1 MSDDE
6 GIARVRIKQQHRTTC
21 HQSAQLPKTAVG
33 PGAVFSLGMVGAAP
47 VSDHKHWIDV
57 NDGSVLGN
65 TKKDI
70 RFLDR
75 KIYGCPFYLSKKD
88 IRFLDRK
95 IYGCPF
101 FIFQG
106 QS

>member
-6 GIARVRIKQQHRTTC
+6 GNARPEKQQHRTTC
-21 HQSAQLPKTAVG
+21 HESAQLPKMAIG
-33 PGAVFSLGMVGAAP
+33 LGAVSSLGMVGAAP

-75 KIYGCPFYLSKKD
+75 KIYGCPFYLFLSSLFLSSHLTTDQSTKKC
-88 IRFLDRK
+88 K
-95 IYGCPF
+95 
-101 FIFQG
+101 
-106 QS
+106 